1 MQFETLLL
9 HTHTQYIIINY
20 KKFKN
25 DINKQNGYVVMITGR
40 GKIQILLSHT
50 TALSWGVSSGK
61 LKTTS
66 TNPKFN
72 TYGKHGLH
80 WFLIGIRKKI
90 C

>member
-1 MQFETLLL
+1 
-9 HTHTQYIIINY
+9 
-20 KKFKN
+20 
-25 DINKQNGYVVMITGR
+25 MITGR
-40 GKIQILLSHT
+40 GKIQILLSQT